1 MACLTDNQFQD
12 LPEEEWSSY
21 YRRIWDSF
29 EGLVDELM
37 RGEPGVPS
45 AVSLGL
51 YKNQPAILA
60 SSWLDG
66 SSYEE
71 LYIYPVEESEHP
83 AYVDV
88 RDC

>member
-12 LPEEEWSSY
+12 LPEEDWSPY
-21 YRRIWDSF
+21 HYRIWDSF
-29 EGLVDELM
+29 EVLVDILM
-37 RGEPGVPS
+37 RGEPGGPS

-51 YKNQPAILA
+51 YKDQPAILA
-60 SSWLDG
+60 SSSFDG

-71 LYIYPVEESEHP
+71 LYIYPAEESEHP

-88 RDC
+88 REC

>member
-1 MACLTDNQFQD
+1 MSGSVSRDFQP
-12 LPEEEWSSY
+12 LLKETRSPY
-21 YRRIWDSF
+21 HQRIRDSF

-37 RGEPGVPS
+37 RGEPGGPS

-51 YKNQPAILA
+51 YKDRPAILA

-66 SSYEE
+66 SSIEE
-71 LYIYPVEESEHP
+71 LYIYPVEESKHP
-83 AYVDV
+83 TYVDV